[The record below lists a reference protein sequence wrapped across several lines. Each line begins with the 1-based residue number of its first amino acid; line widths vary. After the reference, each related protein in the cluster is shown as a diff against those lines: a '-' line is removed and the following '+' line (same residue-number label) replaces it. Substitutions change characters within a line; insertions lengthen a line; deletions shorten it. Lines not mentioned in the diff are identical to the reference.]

1 MSNRYFE
8 MQNFQ
13 MFNPPSLIQKRHY
26 SKGKSLEENIEHAK
40 KERLNRVEDVTELP
54 KRIHKNNM
62 FRHQVLLAQ
71 QARNYSREKERLI
84 GEINTHRIPAN
95 RARIKRRIDY
105 LDGTIKEYDGLLPDE
120 NK

>member
-1 MSNRYFE
+1 MRNSFALS
-8 MQNFQ
+8 QLDGIGQLQ
-13 MFNPPSLIQKRHY
+13 MERMNARINAVQ
-26 SKGKSLEENIEHAK
+26 E
-40 KERLNRVEDVTELP
+40 KERLNRVEDITELP
-54 KRIHKNNM
+54 KRIYKNNM

-84 GEINTHRIPAN
+84 GEINNHRIPAN

-105 LDGTIKEYDGLLPDE
+105 LDGMIKEYDGLLQDE

>member
-13 MFNPPSLIQKRHY
+13 MFIPPSLVNKRHFA
-26 SKGKSLEENIEHAK
+26 KGKSLEDNIEDVK
-40 KERLNRVEDVTELP
+40 KERLNRVEDITELP
-54 KRIHKNNM
+54 KRIYNKNM
-62 FRHQVLLAQ
+62 FRHQVLLSQ
-71 QARNYSREKERLI
+71 QARNYSREKERLM

-95 RARIKRRIDY
+95 RARIKRRINY
-105 LDGTIKEYDGLLPDE
+105 LDGMIEEYDGLLPDE